1 MGKKAATPHR
11 DSADGQRIKGGSV
24 AIAATRGK
32 TGPIS
37 PPERSL
43 RHEIWRHR
51 AEYLFISPFFLI
63 FGVFHLYPLGWAF
76 LLSFQ
81 RWSGFGPARWV
92 GADNYLAIVRE
103 DVVGKALINTL
114 TFTVLL
120 VPSGVILALLFAVIL
135 NSRGLRGRGVFRTTY
150 FLPFIT
156 SSIIVGIVFRMLLDD
171 TFGWVNVILK
181 MVGLAP
187 VSWLRTALWAKV
199 SIVMLAH
206 WHGLGY
212 NVLIMLAGLQ
222 SIAPEIY
229 EAAQIDGAGAGQIFW
244 KITFP
249 LVRPVM
255 LFVTLVGT
263 IGVLN
268 IFNEPYILTG
278 GGPDAETVTLTY
290 RLYQLAFQ
298 TTRYGDAAALGFLI
312 GALVIAVTLT
322 QLRLLRDWRQ

>member
-1 MGKKAATPHR
+1 M
-11 DSADGQRIKGGSV
+11 
-24 AIAATRGK
+24 AIAELAPGVTH
-32 TGPIS
+32 PLSS
-37 PPERSL
+37 PRRSL
-43 RHEIWRHR
+43 VEEIWRHR
-51 AEYLFISPFFLI
+51 LEYLFISPFFVI
-63 FGVFHLYPLGWAF
+63 FGIFHAYPLGWAF
-76 LLSFQ
+76 VLSFQ

-92 GADNYLAIVRE
+92 GIDNYLAIVRE

-120 VPSGVILALLFAVIL
+120 VPSGVLLALLLAVVL
-135 NSRGLRGRGVFRTTY
+135 NLRNLRGRGVFRTIY

-156 SSIIVGIVFRMLLDD
+156 SSIIVGIVFHMLLDD
-171 TFGWVNVILK
+171 TFGWANIILQT
-181 MVGLAP
+181 VGLGP
-187 VSWLRTALWAKV
+187 ISWLRSAFWAKV
-199 SIVMLAH
+199 SIVLLAH

-229 EAAQIDGAGAGQIFW
+229 EAAAIDGAGSWQTFW
-244 KITFP
+244 KVTFP
-249 LVRPVM
+249 LMRPVM

-268 IFNEPYILTG
+268 IFNEPYILTR
-278 GGPDAETVTLTY
+278 GGPDAETVTLTF

-312 GALVIAVTLT
+312 GALVVIITLS
-322 QLRLLRDWRQ
+322 QLQLLRDWRQ